1 MREDAAAAVEEE
13 VKGLR
18 PLSNGLRGR
27 LAPEAARLSE
37 ARLREAWAFAV
48 GPLLARRTRL
58 LRLHRGRL
66 VVGCW
71 ELTAIPSIRKAAE
84 AAWPTVQERLTRA
97 FGIHLSGIEIAACD
111 PPEPERTV
119 EAGEDALREVL
130 MMWRGRKP

>member
-1 MREDAAAAVEEE
+1 MR
-13 VKGLR
+13 GLR

-27 LAPEAARLSE
+27 LAPEPARLAE

-71 ELTAIPSIRKAAE
+71 ELTAIPSLRKAAD
-84 AAWPTVQERLTRA
+84 AAWPAVQERLTRA
-97 FGIHLSGIEIAACD
+97 FGIHLSGIEIAPCD
-111 PPEPERTV
+111 PPEPEPAA
-119 EAGEDALREVL
+119 EAPEDALRDVL
-130 MMWRGRKP
+130 MRLRGRKP

>member
-1 MREDAAAAVEEE
+1 M
-13 VKGLR
+13 KGLR

-27 LAPEAARLSE
+27 LAPEPARLAE

-71 ELTAIPSIRKAAE
+71 DLTAIPSLRLAAE
-84 AAWPTVQERLTRA
+84 AAWPAVQERLTRA
-97 FGIHLSGIEIAACD
+97 FGVHLSGIEIAPCD
-111 PPEPERTV
+111 PPEPE
-119 EAGEDALREVL
+119 ALRPGAEDPL
-130 MMWRGRKP
+130 RDLLLRWRRKG